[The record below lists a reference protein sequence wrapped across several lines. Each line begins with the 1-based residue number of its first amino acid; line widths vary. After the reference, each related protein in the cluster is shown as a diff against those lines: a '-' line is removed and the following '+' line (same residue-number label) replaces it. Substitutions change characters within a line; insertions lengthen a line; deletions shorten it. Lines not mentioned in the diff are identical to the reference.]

1 MEAQVLHMPQAQL
14 RPRIS
19 VIMVSYMTGPAL
31 HESVAAV
38 LDDPDIFEL
47 VLVDNGST
55 EAGRQAINRLIV
67 ADDRVRLLQGQG
79 NIGFAKGC
87 NYGVTFAT
95 GELLLFLNP
104 DAVITPGSARRLA
117 ECGTAQKTPWI
128 VGGLLRNTEGREQR
142 GSRRRE
148 LTPLSAFISFTGLH
162 KLPGLK
168 SIHMEDEP
176 LPSGPFNV
184 PVISGAFMMMD
195 RETFKTLDG
204 FDENFFLHVEDID
217 VCRRVRELG
226 GNVVFHPKASVM
238 HYGSTS
244 DVRRQT
250 VEFEKLKGFIYY
262 FKKYSDG
269 ISGRFFALLS
279 IPLMATAIMGRAW
292 YLALRKAFKG
302 A

>member
-1 MEAQVLHMPQAQL
+1 
-14 RPRIS
+14 
-19 VIMVSYMTGPAL
+19 
-31 HESVAAV
+31 
-38 LDDPDIFEL
+38 
-47 VLVDNGST
+47 
-55 EAGRQAINRLIV
+55 
-67 ADDRVRLLQGQG
+67 
-79 NIGFAKGC
+79 
-87 NYGVTFAT
+87 
-95 GELLLFLNP
+95 
-104 DAVITPGSARRLA
+104 
-117 ECGTAQKTPWI
+117 
-128 VGGLLRNTEGREQR
+128 
-142 GSRRRE
+142 
-148 LTPLSAFISFTGLH
+148 
-162 KLPGLK
+162 
-168 SIHMEDEP
+168 
-176 LPSGPFNV
+176 
-184 PVISGAFMMMD
+184 MMMD
-195 RETFKTLDG
+195 RGTFKTIDG